1 METIL
6 TRIKVE
12 ILENTEWAREVNPV
26 KKPVFID
33 YGGDMDEKERYVED
47 YDKWDADQKNLREFK
62 IEKCHKDCNCEEWQ
76 TTPVCPCKVVG
87 SIHSAEI
94 LNDVTIRLV
103 S

>member
-12 ILENTEWAREVNPV
+12 ILENTEWAREVNPIGE
-26 KKPVFID
+26 KPN
-33 YGGDMDEKERYVED
+33 
-47 YDKWDADQKNLREFK
+47 KNNNAWGEWEAAENKLREFK
-62 IEKCHKDCNCEEWQ
+62 IEKCHKDCNCEDWQ
-76 TTPVCPCKVVG
+76 TTPTCPCKIAG

-94 LNDVTIRLV
+94 LSETTSKLV